1 VRNAAFLGAGF
12 LLVLVQAILPNLV
25 LGPLGI
31 GDAWN
36 PSLLLPL
43 VVFLGVHEHSMLR
56 GAGLAFVLG
65 HVLDLLGAEPI
76 WLFTFVYVSIWWL
89 ARLAGVRLTAQTVLP
104 RMLLGFAFALV
115 EGGLV
120 LVLLVVFGSDTQRPM
135 EIAQVLPPRA
145 LATALFAPLVFRLA
159 QRLHQGSVPA
169 RGATEAVRA

>member
-1 VRNAAFLGAGF
+1 MRNAAFLGAGC
-12 LLVLVQAILPNLV
+12 LLILLQAILPNLL

-56 GAGLAFVLG
+56 GAGLAFLLG
-65 HVLDLLGAEPI
+65 HALDLLAAEPI

-104 RMLLGFAFALV
+104 RMVLGLVFALV

-120 LVLLVVFGSDTQRPM
+120 LVLLVVFGSDTQRPV
-135 EIAQVLPPRA
+135 EIAQVLLPRA
-145 LATALFAPLVFRLA
+145 TATAILAPLVFRLA
-159 QRLHQGSVPA
+159 QRLHQGSIPA
-169 RGATEAVRA
+169 RGASEAVRG